1 MPCAHH
7 HVDATRRRTAGALCA
22 ALLLG
27 GCDTHEVR
35 ISPPPPAAPG
45 EPGDLGFTLSAI
57 GVSLRKDP
65 ASESVTTS
73 PLPLQIPVSCLRR
86 EADGTIS
93 RYEGVATTPLPWWQR
108 FPADM
113 VSDPLP
119 WTFVAS
125 AQATI
130 VLTSVP
136 AADLGALMAQARRDG
151 YARPPGPDKAAAPP
165 AAPPGREA
173 Q

>member
-1 MPCAHH
+1 M
-7 HVDATRRRTAGALCA
+7 DATRRRAAGALCA

-35 ISPPPPAAPG
+35 ILPPPSPAPG
-45 EPGDLGFTLSAI
+45 EPGDISFTLSAI
-57 GVSLRKDP
+57 GSGLRKDP

-113 VSDPLP
+113 ISDPLP
-119 WTFVAS
+119 WSFIAS

-130 VLTSVP
+130 VLASVP
-136 AADLGALMAQARRDG
+136 AADLGALVAQARRDG
-151 YARPPGPDKAAAPP
+151 YARPPGPATAPSAAPRRGE
-165 AAPPGREA
+165 AP
-173 Q
+173 

>member
-7 HVDATRRRTAGALCA
+7 RVDATRRRAAGMVLA

-35 ISPPPPAAPG
+35 ISPPPAAAPG
-45 EPGDLGFTLSAI
+45 EPGDIGFTLTAI
-57 GVSLRKDP
+57 GTVLRKDP
-65 ASESVTTS
+65 ASESFTAS

-86 EADGTIS
+86 EADGSIK

-113 VSDPLP
+113 ISDPLP
-119 WTFVAS
+119 WNFIAS

-136 AADLGALMAQARRDG
+136 AADLGALLAQARRDG
-151 YARPPGPDKAAAPP
+151 YARPPSPAAAP
-165 AAPPGREA
+165 AGREA
-173 Q
+173 P

>member
-1 MPCAHH
+1 
-7 HVDATRRRTAGALCA
+7 VLIA

-35 ISPPPPAAPG
+35 ISPPPAAAPG

-57 GVSLRKDP
+57 GNSLRKDP
-65 ASESVTTS
+65 LSESVTTS
-73 PLPLQIPVSCLRR
+73 PLPLQVPISCLRR
-86 EADGTIS
+86 EADGMIS
-93 RYEGVATTPLPWWQR
+93 RYEGCATTPLPWWQR

-113 VSDPLP
+113 ISDPLP
-119 WTFVAS
+119 WTFTAS

-136 AADLGALMAQARRDG
+136 AADLAALVAQARRDG
-151 YARPPGPDKAAAPP
+151 YARPPAPTP
-165 AAPPGREA
+165 APAGRGV

>member
-7 HVDATRRRTAGALCA
+7 HVDATRRRAAGVLLG
-22 ALLLG
+22 LLLLS

-35 ISPPPPAAPG
+35 ISPPPGAAPG

-57 GVSLRKDP
+57 GDVLRKDP
-65 ASESVTTS
+65 LSESVTTS

-93 RYEGVATTPLPWWQR
+93 RYEGGATTPLPWWQR

-113 VSDPLP
+113 ISDPLP
-119 WTFVAS
+119 WTFIAG

-136 AADLGALMAQARRDG
+136 TADLGALVAQARRDG
-151 YARPPGPDKAAAPP
+151 YAHAGPAKAPGAAPT
-165 AAPPGREA
+165 GREA

>member
-7 HVDATRRRTAGALCA
+7 HVDATRRRAAGVLLA

-27 GCDTHEVR
+27 GCITHEAR
-35 ISPPPPAAPG
+35 IAPPPAAAPG

-57 GVSLRKDP
+57 GVGLRRDP

-93 RYEGVATTPLPWWQR
+93 RFEGCATPPLPWWQR

-119 WTFVAS
+119 WTFTAS
-125 AQATI
+125 AKVTI
-130 VLTSVP
+130 VLTPVP
-136 AADLGALMAQARRDG
+136 AADLGALVAQARRDG
-151 YARPPGPDKAAAPP
+151 YARPPAKATERAP
-165 AAPPGREA
+165 AGGGV